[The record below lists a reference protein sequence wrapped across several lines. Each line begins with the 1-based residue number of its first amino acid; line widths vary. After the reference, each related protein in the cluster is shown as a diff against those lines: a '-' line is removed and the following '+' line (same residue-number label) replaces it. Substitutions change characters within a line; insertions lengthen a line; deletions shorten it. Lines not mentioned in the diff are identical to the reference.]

1 MNLLEYTKSDFE
13 KLSND
18 ELEKLLEECQNQE
31 KKYLSLQMTK
41 KILINSLYGALA
53 NKGFS
58 LFNEKIA
65 QAITGNGRFFI
76 QLSANNIEKK
86 LQSILPSEKPYII
99 YGDTDS
105 CVYDTEIQ
113 TDKGL
118 MKIGDLYYNS
128 DGKEIEYKPGKFIK
142 ELKNSKALSYNIEN
156 KQIELNSIIYVMKH
170 KVKKRFYKIKCG
182 NDEVIITGDHS
193 VMVKRDEKVIE
204 VKPSEIKKTDKL
216 IYNLN
221 FKRVVYGF

>member
-1 MNLLEYTKSDFE
+1 MDLLEYTKSDFE

-18 ELEKLLEECQNQE
+18 ELKKLLEECQNQE
-31 KKYLSLQMTK
+31 KKFLSLQMTK

-86 LQSILPSEKPYII
+86 LQSVLPSEKPYII

-105 CVYDTEIQ
+105 N
-113 TDKGL
+113 
-118 MKIGDLYYNS
+118 YY
-128 DGKEIEYKPGKFIK
+128 
-142 ELKNSKALSYNIEN
+142 
-156 KQIELNSIIYVMKH
+156 QIEPIMELIKQKHPNKTINEYVDLAAKFEESVIDPVIQESIVYTYIICSSLFPLQIRTISFRLQKIRTHILSIGTCTQGVLC
-170 KVKKRFYKIKCG
+170 KVK
-182 NDEVIITGDHS
+182 IISDFLLTCHT
-193 VMVKRDEKVIE
+193 I
-204 VKPSEIKKTDKL
+204 T
-216 IYNLN
+216 YT
-221 FKRVVYGF
+221 